1 MGIFFELNQQSLSK
15 NKANL
20 AQIKE
25 RGGFIDI
32 DSFVIESF
40 WRKKSRLIK

>member
-1 MGIFFELNQQSLSK
+1 MGFFFELNQHSLSK

-32 DSFVIESF
+32 DSFVIDNF
-40 WRKKSRLIK
+40 